1 MKKNF
6 IFLFSFLWFFSSCNF
21 GQNTTHTDIS
31 EYLKNV
37 HHLQGNSENPIL
49 IVLPVSSCGY
59 CQEKTLEFLL
69 RQHSLA
75 RNVHIVIAGY
85 NHADMIPMK
94 QKLSAFATNIILDK
108 GYQYNNFKSLAGN
121 EPFFVYL
128 NEEHEV
134 TKKEINTRNYQLVLS
149 QLLKLLNSQ

>member
-1 MKKNF
+1 MKKIF
-6 IFLFSFLWFFSSCNF
+6 IILFSFLWFFSSCNF
-21 GQNTTHTDIS
+21 GQNTSPTDIS
-31 EYLKNV
+31 EYLKKV
-37 HHLQGNSENPIL
+37 HHLQGNSENSIL

-69 RQHSLA
+69 RQSALA
-75 RNVHIVIAGY
+75 SNVYIVIAGY
-85 NHADMIPMK
+85 NHADMMPMK
-94 QKLSAFATNIILDK
+94 QKLSAFGSNVLLDK

-121 EPFFVYL
+121 EPFFIYL

-149 QLLKLLNSQ
+149 QLLKLLNSH